1 MCMASSIFLHK
12 GRGMNLPGN
21 CRENKK
27 SCSASARQWV
37 LATCCVL
44 ATNWALAAGP
54 DQGKLLATGG
64 VSQVEGSGGGGLV
77 PWALITG
84 YGTVDSYGAN
94 LHFTRLQMQDYTLR
108 TWGVALG
115 WRDRYEVSLATQEL
129 DGHLAPFDSLR
140 LKQDI
145 VGFKWRVA
153 GDAVVD
159 QDRWLPQIAL
169 GVQFKRTHQ
178 VKGLAGLGVT
188 SVKQLGAAKEN
199 GTDFYVSA
207 TKLFLAQN
215 LLLNANVRVTRANQ
229 FGLLGFGGD
238 KHDQYQARLEWSAAW
253 LLSRHW
259 VAGMEYRMKP
269 RNLAIDNE
277 KDAYD
282 AFVAWLPNKNVSLTA
297 AWVSLGD
304 ITTFNPKHQHGW
316 YLSLQTGF

>member
-1 MCMASSIFLHK
+1 
-12 GRGMNLPGN
+12 MNLPVYV
-21 CRENKK
+21 RENMERLI
-27 SCSASARQWV
+27 AIRLQWA
-37 LATCCVL
+37 LATCCML
-44 ATNWALAAGP
+44 GANWALAAGP

-108 TWGVALG
+108 TYGIALG
-115 WRDRYEVSLATQEL
+115 WHDKYEVSLATQEF

-145 VGFKWRVA
+145 LGFKWRVA

-159 QDRWLPQIAL
+159 QDRWMPQVAL
-169 GVQFKRTHQ
+169 GIQFKRDHK
-178 VKGLAGLGVT
+178 VKGLEGLGVT
-188 SVKQLGAAKEN
+188 SVKQLGAARES
-199 GTDFYVSA
+199 GVDFYLSA
-207 TKLFLAQN
+207 TKLLLAQS
-215 LLLNANVRVTRANQ
+215 LLLNANVRLTRANQ

-238 KHDQYQARLEWSAAW
+238 KHDQYQAKLEFSAAW
-253 LLSRHW
+253 LLSRQW
-259 VAGMEYRMKP
+259 VAGLEYRMKP
-269 RNLAIDNE
+269 RNLALDHE

-304 ITTFNPKHQHGW
+304 ITTFNPKRQHGW